1 MFDIKVYDGM
11 RLKEKYQNL
20 VGMLEALIKD
30 EEDDIANISNA
41 SAIIN
46 ALIDRLNWCGFY
58 LMKNGEL
65 VLGPFQGM
73 PACNR
78 IKIGKGVCGTA
89 AEQKNTLMIEDVHNF
104 EGHIACDSASNS
116 EIVVPIVKNGVV
128 YGVLDLDS
136 PEVGRFTEIEQ
147 EYLEKCIEVLNKY
160 IDWNKIT
167 EIQ

>member
-1 MFDIKVYDGM
+1 MFDIKVFDGM
-11 RLKEKYQNL
+11 SLRDKYESL
-20 VGMLEALIKD
+20 VSMLEALIKD

-78 IKIGKGVCGTA
+78 IQVGKGVCGTA
-89 AEQKNTLMIEDVHNF
+89 AAEKKTFRIEDVHKF

-116 EIVVPIVKNGVV
+116 EIVVPIVKNDVV

-136 PEVGRFTEIEQ
+136 PEAARFTELEQ
-147 EYLEKCIEVLNKY
+147 EYLEKCVEILNKY
-160 IDWNKIT
+160 ISWDKAA
-167 EIQ
+167 EI